1 MKHQKHRQLDL
12 KIHHQCTTSPDSTHS
27 CTDRAPSLRTYLQDP
42 CQKAFQRPIDA
53 PNKPRPKASGR
64 GRKGRQAGRK
74 EGDGAGTG
82 SEKAVEEGEADR
94 VEDTSDGLRV
104 VTLDDFGGEEESDE
118 ALFVVI
124 APEELE
130 AVVHGGA
137 WQGRGGGR
145 LSVLY
150 VGRSL
155 TETGNG

>member
-1 MKHQKHRQLDL
+1 MAGEK
-12 KIHHQCTTSPDSTHS
+12 
-27 CTDRAPSLRTYLQDP
+27 
-42 CQKAFQRPIDA
+42 
-53 PNKPRPKASGR
+53 
-64 GRKGRQAGRK
+64 RQAGKERK
-74 EGDGAGTG
+74 EGRRGAGTG

-94 VEDTSDGLRV
+94 VEDTPDGLGV
-104 VTLDDFGGEEESDE
+104 VTFDDFGGEEESDE
-118 ALFVVI
+118 ALLVVI

-137 WQGRGGGR
+137 WQGKGGGT